1 MAASLMATAADLQ
14 EWTGENVSLTEVE
27 EALFDLRRESGEETE
42 GPDLRT
48 SVMTHI
54 AWVPPHWHEA
64 AWTTLEGMAERHP
77 SRAILLVPGGTDDN
91 DAIDARLQ
99 VAAFALPGERRHIA
113 AEIVEL
119 RLGSKRARSPASI
132 VMPLLISG
140 LPVFCRWRG
149 RPPFGE
155 RELEEL
161 TGIADRLVVDSREWD
176 DPVAD
181 YPRLAELFDRVAV
194 SDIAWRRT
202 LPWRVG
208 LARDW
213 PAIGRCEELAV
224 TGPVADANLL
234 TGWLR
239 SRLDRDVSLASE
251 TADEIESVAVDG
263 RELPKPPME
272 PSSSSELLSAE
283 LETFE
288 RERVYEAAVSACRR
302 ERP

>member
-1 MAASLMATAADLQ
+1 MAETAAHME
-14 EWTGENVSLTEVE
+14 EWTGEDVSLADVDK
-27 EALFDLRRESGEETE
+27 ALCDLREQSDDRS
-42 GPDLRT
+42 PQLRT

-54 AWVPPHWHEA
+54 AWVPPGWHEA

-77 SRAILLVPGGTDDN
+77 SRAILLVPGGAEDEDEL
-91 DAIDARLQ
+91 DARVQ
-99 VAAFALPGERRHIA
+99 VATYALAGERRHVA

-161 TGIADRLVVDSREWD
+161 VGVADRLVVDSREWD
-176 DPVAD
+176 DPARD
-181 YPRLAELFDRVAV
+181 YARLAELFDRVAV

-202 LPWRVG
+202 LPWR
-208 LARDW
+208 L
-213 PAIGRCEELAV
+213 ELAHEWPGIRRCQELV
-224 TGPVADANLL
+224 VKGPPADAHLL
-234 TGWLR
+234 AGWLR
-239 SRLDRDVSLASE
+239 SRLEHEVRLAREPADDV
-251 TADEIESVAVDG
+251 ESVAVDG
-263 RELPKPPME
+263 RELPTPNTE
-272 PSSSSELLSAE
+272 PLSSSGLLSAE

-288 RERVYEAAVSACRR
+288 RDPVYEAAVCAARAFA
-302 ERP
+302 

>member
-1 MAASLMATAADLQ
+1 MAETAAHLE
-14 EWTGENVSLTEVE
+14 EWTGEDVSLAEVE
-27 EALFDLRRESGEETE
+27 AALFALRRESCEETE

-54 AWVPPHWHEA
+54 AWVPPGWHEA

-77 SRAILLVPGGTDDN
+77 SRAVLLVPGGTDN
-91 DAIDARLQ
+91 DDELAARVQ
-99 VAAFALPGERRHIA
+99 VAAFALPGERRHVA

-161 TGIADRLVVDSREWD
+161 TGLADRLVVDSREWD
-176 DPVAD
+176 DPAAD
-181 YPRLAELFDRVAV
+181 YPRLAELFERVAV

-208 LARDW
+208 LAHDW
-213 PAIGRCEELAV
+213 PEIGSCEELTV
-224 TGPVADANLL
+224 TGPAADANLL
-234 TGWLR
+234 AGWLR
-239 SRLDRDVSLASE
+239 SRLDRDVSLALA
-251 TADEIESVAVDG
+251 TAEEVESVAADG
-263 RELPKPPME
+263 RELQKPPVE
-272 PSSSSELLSAE
+272 PLSSSELLSAE
-283 LETFE
+283 LETFG
-288 RERVYEAAVSACRR
+288 RDGVYEAAVSACRR